1 MAEEPQTG
9 SLPLQEQEAG
19 RYTYLPIPDETTI
32 RILTLHP
39 GSPEDVLVGELH
51 FVNLDEKPDYKAI
64 SYCWGDPTL
73 CEEIFLDGNPKP
85 LRLTQSIADALRR
98 FRFSS
103 QPIRLWADQICIN
116 QEDLKER
123 SQQVELMNTIYKNTE
138 RVLVWLGRDE
148 EDIAQEA
155 FDTIKSLKIK
165 FEDKRALAKFTD
177 DQRERLHE
185 FSEEEWW
192 PLIVLY
198 RLPWVR
204 YYISQ
209 HCPNIWIIRR
219 QLLK

>member
-39 GSPEDVLVGELH
+39 GSHEDILVGELH
-51 FVNLDEKPDYKAI
+51 FVSLDEKPDYKAI

-198 RLPWVR
+198 KLPWVSS
-204 YYISQ
+204 YIS
-209 HCPNIWIIRR
+209 
-219 QLLK
+219 